1 MFTLKKKKKKDNIM
15 YIVSISDKHS
25 SCLQTY

>member
-1 MFTLKKKKKKDNIM
+1 MFTLKKKKKDNIM